1 MTMLIV
7 AQSKPGYLLCLV
19 VDRQNS
25 ILHGDPIVSS
35 MVNSIIA
42 VFACWNT
49 SSIHQKICSPFIYSN
64 IEFLSWLIVTHLY
77 LNSKKISR
85 KKEEKLIH
93 IMIRF
98 FLFLLLLNIIILWF
112 CFLLSSER
120 SIYLVSASTLWLL
133 LLLFDSIIFIQ
144 MNNKKTIDA
153 LLFVKRTNAIY
164 NNIVCNTK

>member
-93 IMIRF
+93 TYYDSF
-98 FLFLLLLNIIILWF
+98 FSFSVAFKYYHFVVLFFVEFRTEYLFGF
-112 CFLLSSER
+112 CFNSLAVVVAFWFHHFHSNE
-120 SIYLVSASTLWLL
+120 
-133 LLLFDSIIFIQ
+133 
-144 MNNKKTIDA
+144 
-153 LLFVKRTNAIY
+153 
-164 NNIVCNTK
+164 